1 MRIIIEGA
9 DGTGK
14 STLVN
19 KLKERYKTDTLH
31 ITNLDPN
38 DFEFY
43 KQSLRKSNIIYDRN
57 LLGEMV
63 YPSIFG
69 RSGNL
74 EWYEL
79 SYLLSLAL
87 ENNFKIIVLTASN
100 ETLNDRLSRK
110 FEYET
115 VINNINK
122 INGAFIDI
130 AERFEIKILNTD
142 DLNEDELEQAAIA
155 YIEGEK

>member
-87 ENNFKIIVLTASN
+87 ENNIKIIVLTASN

-155 YIEGEK
+155 YIEGER